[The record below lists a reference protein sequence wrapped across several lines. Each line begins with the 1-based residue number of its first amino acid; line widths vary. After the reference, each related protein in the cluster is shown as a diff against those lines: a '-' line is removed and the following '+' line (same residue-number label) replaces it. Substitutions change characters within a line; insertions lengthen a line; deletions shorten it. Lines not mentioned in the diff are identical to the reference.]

1 MSHQYTLQ
9 LHTGTF
15 TKANYNVAQIQ
26 TKCDDLLAHIR
37 GKDIII
43 GWNTDKES
51 NRQLIDYFHTKGLRV
66 LLWLPVLA
74 NNDELCDIKKSEC
87 CDGHS
92 GKDFGCPSHLQN
104 AHEVISLYET
114 HFADLPFD
122 GVFLDKIRFASFSQG
137 YEAGFGCFCPS
148 CERELDNGHLDYIKE
163 LIQKHD
169 KKLMRGEYD
178 RYGRYHFADS
188 KVNAFYK
195 QRAKIIS
202 DLVFKLAAYFN
213 SRTLVVGTD
222 LFAPILAYHVGQNIK
237 EIAAMVDF
245 VKPMMYTH
253 TQAPSGIPYEY
264 EAYIRNF
271 AEPESFSK
279 HFPGGPLSNE
289 SLRTQLEYIANLP
302 ANIVPGIEINVI
314 QGVCHTDS
322 ASVKDHLAL
331 FSRYP
336 TIALCWDIMQI
347 SDDIISVL

>member
-15 TKANYNVAQIQ
+15 THANYSVDQIK
-26 TKCDDLLAHIR
+26 TKCDELLAHIH

-43 GWNTDKES
+43 GWNIDKTS

-74 NNDELCDIKKSEC
+74 NHDDLGELKKAECYDEHTCD
-87 CDGHS
+87 
-92 GKDFGCPSHLQN
+92 DFGCPSHLQN
-104 AHEVISLYET
+104 AHEIISLYET
-114 HFADLPFD
+114 YFADLPFD

-137 YEAGFGCFCPS
+137 YEAGFGCFCSS
-148 CERELDNGHLDYIKE
+148 CQQEMKDAPLDYIKE
-163 LIQKHD
+163 LIQNHD
-169 KKLMRGEYD
+169 KKLIRGEYD
-178 RYGRYHFADS
+178 RYGRYHFADY

-202 DLVFKLAAYFN
+202 DLIFKLAAYFN
-213 SRTLVVGTD
+213 SRRLVVGAD
-222 LFAPILAYHVGQNIK
+222 LFAPILAYHVGQNIR

-264 EAYIRNF
+264 EAYIRHF
-271 AEPESFSK
+271 EQPESFSK
-279 HFPGGPLSNE
+279 HFPVGPLSNE

-336 TIALCWDIMQI
+336 TVALCWDIMQI
-347 SDDIISVL
+347 SDEIINVL